1 MMYVD
6 TGKNVTIGTKLWL
19 REPRTRSVGSLV
31 LTDRRLMFVT
41 DVVNKSVELASV
53 TSVST
58 DYNCVVGVV
67 SSGDSDIKSPWV
79 NMMVIATTSGE
90 KDCLGLVPD
99 DEELVQAVC
108 IAMMEL
114 KTRGHEANPARALI
128 LNSANRNE

>member
-1 MMYVD
+1 
-6 TGKNVTIGTKLWL
+6 
-19 REPRTRSVGSLV
+19 
-31 LTDRRLMFVT
+31 MFVT